1 VRQLNERLGQFIGLV
16 EYGRTLD
23 ATARLARS
31 IASLFNPILY
41 PDLPR
46 QLDITQEEIRASNC
60 STASHPSEPE
70 YWWVYALLISSMIPS
85 LVNLMIGGASFLRG
99 VPGLPAALLGFL
111 PVGKAVPNFDR
122 VWIALVL
129 TAQTFLGA
137 IFGIVAQ
144 AFLAIVII
152 GYVLPWLGI
161 EILDT
166 ARQVADFHLPELVRR
181 IFSGA

>member
-1 VRQLNERLGQFIGLV
+1 
-16 EYGRTLD
+16 
-23 ATARLARS
+23 
-31 IASLFNPILY
+31 LFDGI
-41 PDLPR
+41 
-46 QLDITQEEIRASNC
+46 
-60 STASHPSEPE
+60 ASHPSEPE

-111 PVGKAVPNFDR
+111 PVSKAVPNFDR